1 MRRVVVTGMGIISPV
16 GNDVPTYWES
26 LLSGKNGIGPITR
39 IDTTD
44 YKAKL
49 AAEVKD
55 FDPLQ
60 YMDKSEARKYDLC
73 IQYALAAAQ
82 QAMDD
87 SGIQGTLPSERLGV
101 YFGSGIGGINTVTSQ
116 LEVLNTKG
124 PRRVSP
130 FVIPMMISNMPA
142 GMIAIRFDA
151 KGPCLPVVTA
161 CATSTHAIGE
171 ALRAI
176 RHGYA
181 DAILAGGT
189 EAAISPIGVAGFL
202 SCMALN
208 TSEDPNAAS
217 LPFDK
222 RRGGFVMAEGSAA
235 LVLEEYEHAVA
246 RGAKIYA
253 EVAGYGSTCDAHHM
267 TAPAPDGEGAARAI
281 AAALAESGVDSDK
294 VYYNAHGTGTKMNDA
309 TETLALKQVFGEE
322 RAHKILV
329 SSTKS
334 CTGHMLG
341 ATGAAEAIAAV
352 LALRDGV
359 VPPTINLDEP
369 DPECDLDYVPHV
381 KREAELELS
390 MSASLGF
397 GGHDA
402 CLAFKPVK

>member
-294 VYYNAHGTGTKMNDA
+294 VYYNAQGTGTKMNDA